1 LVTGSLNREERIM
14 NIGAGLILLPISVLS
29 FIIGTIIKKE
39 KRILGTWIII
49 VGLLIIVLSVLLL
62 TGLYDPYSSHIG

>member
-1 LVTGSLNREERIM
+1 MVSLNREGKIM

-29 FIIGTIIKKE
+29 LIIGTIIKKE

-49 VGLLIIVLSVLLL
+49 AGLLIIVLSVLLL
-62 TGLYDPYSSHIG
+62 TGLYDPYSSHIR